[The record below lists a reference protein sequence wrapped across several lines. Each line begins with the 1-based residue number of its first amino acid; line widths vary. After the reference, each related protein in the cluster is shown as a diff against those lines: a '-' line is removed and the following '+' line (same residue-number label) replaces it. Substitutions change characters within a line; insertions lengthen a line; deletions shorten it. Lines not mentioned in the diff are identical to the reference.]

1 MLVAEYIKMY
11 DYRQV
16 YGHSKDAAVAKVVG
30 RGLDA
35 HTHQGRTTSPSLS
48 LFSNAHFFV
57 CVLCVCVLQQ
67 AVGYH
72 EKEEKRAKED
82 GKASHKLDSGSHESI
97 ARDAIYG
104 FVRNGSCDKSLVVG
118 FISCSSTTATL
129 GGGGGDLGGILRRK
143 NLG

>member
-104 FVRNGSCDKSLVVG
+104 FVHNGSCDKSLVVE
-118 FISCSSTTATL
+118 FISCCCSTTAAL
-129 GGGGGDLGGILRRK
+129 GGGDLGGILRRK